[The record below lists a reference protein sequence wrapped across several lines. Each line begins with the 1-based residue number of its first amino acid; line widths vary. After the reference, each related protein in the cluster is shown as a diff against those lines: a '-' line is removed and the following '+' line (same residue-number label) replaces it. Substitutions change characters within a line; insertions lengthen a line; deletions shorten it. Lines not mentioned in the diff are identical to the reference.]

1 MEKIESKI
9 LSILTELKE
18 NHGVVAL
25 KAEFEAEGASFDEVI
40 LLKQYASEVGLNLT
54 LKIGGCE
61 AVRDIIDA
69 KKIGVDSI
77 VAPMIETPYA
87 LKKFIS
93 AVTSVYDDVQLPRLF
108 INIETI
114 TGVENFDSIQES
126 ELFDKIDGVV
136 IGRTDLLGSLGL
148 SQDDSDI
155 NLLLDISD
163 NISKKIQQLGKKI
176 IIGGNIS
183 ANSYD
188 FLNDLEFVSNFE
200 TRKVVFNS
208 DVISTSKFSK
218 SVNNAIEF
226 EMLWLENKIQ
236 TLNSYGFEAKRF
248 EILKKR
254 YENSLEVI

>member
-1 MEKIESKI
+1 MEKFESKFI
-9 LSILTELKE
+9 NILTELKE
-18 NHGVVAL
+18 KHGVVSL
-25 KAEFEAEGASFDEVI
+25 KAEFEAEGASFDEVL
-40 LLKQYASEVGLNLT
+40 LLKQYASKVGLNLT

-69 KKIGVDSI
+69 KKIGVDAI
-77 VAPMIETPYA
+77 IAPMIETPYA

-93 AVTSVYDDVQLPRLF
+93 AITSVYEDVKPPELF

-114 TGVENFDSIQES
+114 TGVENFDSIRQS
-126 ELFDKIDGVV
+126 EFFDKINGIV

-155 NLLLDISD
+155 NLILDIS
-163 NISKKIQQLGKKI
+163 NSISKKVQPSGKKI

-208 DVISTSKFSK
+208 GVLSTTMFSK
-218 SVNNAIEF
+218 SVNKALEF

-236 TLNSYGFEAKRF
+236 SLNSYSFETKRF
-248 EILKKR
+248 ETLQKR

>member
-1 MEKIESKI
+1 MEKFESKI
-9 LSILTELKE
+9 INILTELKE
-18 NHGVVAL
+18 KHGVVAL
-25 KAEFEAEGASFDEVI
+25 KAEFEAEGASFDEVL
-40 LLKQYASEVGLNLT
+40 LLKQYASKVGLNLT

-69 KKIGVDSI
+69 KKIGVDAI
-77 VAPMIETPYA
+77 IAPMIETPYA

-93 AVTSVYDDVQLPRLF
+93 AVTSVYEDVKWPDLF

-114 TGVENFDSIQES
+114 TGVENFDSIQETG
-126 ELFDKIDGVV
+126 LFDKIDGVV

-155 NLLLDISD
+155 NLMLDISD
-163 NISKKIQQLGKKI
+163 NISKKIHPSGKKI
-176 IIGGNIS
+176 IVGGNIS
-183 ANSYD
+183 ANSYE
-188 FLNDLEFVSNFE
+188 FLNDLEFISNFE
-200 TRKVVFNS
+200 TRKVVFNAE
-208 DVISTSKFSK
+208 VISTSTFSK
-218 SVNNAIEF
+218 SVNKAIEF